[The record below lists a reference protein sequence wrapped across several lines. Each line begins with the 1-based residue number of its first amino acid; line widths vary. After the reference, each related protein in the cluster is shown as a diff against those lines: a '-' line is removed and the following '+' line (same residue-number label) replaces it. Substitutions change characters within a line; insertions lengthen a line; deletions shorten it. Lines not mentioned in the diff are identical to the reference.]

1 MSVVFLLNKWL
12 PECLYVTNSSESHIV
27 TQALFALKGETGLD
41 FSLSGQLPPGSEADY
56 LIQTSSQSLAVEVKR
71 NIRPAHLGAIIRRIK
86 TLEPRGLLVAD
97 YLNPNIAK
105 TLKEN
110 DVQYMDA
117 CGNSYLNLPPI
128 YVHISG
134 QKPVLDA
141 KQETNK
147 TFDLSG
153 LKVIYGFLC
162 NRQLVNASY
171 REIAEQT
178 GIALGAVGKV
188 LKSFV
193 GAGFLIDQGKGG
205 KRQLI
210 NRRKLLDRWVE
221 AYPEKLKPKL
231 FIGEFISDNSNWW
244 KNIEIEK
251 YDAYWGGEVAAAKYT
266 DYLKPQVTTLYV
278 PEKSGSKLFAA
289 ARLRKANNTTD
300 HIDGVVQVYRPFWP
314 EKHSQSHEYPNYLR
328 ADTVHPILIY
338 ADLIASADSRNLETA
353 KKLYDSTIAE
363 YIAED

>member
-1 MSVVFLLNKWL
+1 MNMLFLVNKQPLELPKVLN
-12 PECLYVTNSSESHIV
+12 PSESNIL

-41 FSLSGQLPPGSEADY
+41 FALSEQLPSESEADC
-56 LIQTSSQSLAVEVKR
+56 LILALSQTIAVEVKR
-71 NIRPAHLGAIIRRIK
+71 NIRPAHLGAIIQRIK
-86 TLEPRGLLVAD
+86 TLQPIGLLVAD
-97 YLNPNIAK
+97 YVNPNIAK
-105 TLKEN
+105 TLKDN
-110 DVQYMDA
+110 NVQYMDA

-134 QKPVLDA
+134 KKPA
-141 KQETNK
+141 PHTKQETNK

-178 GIALGAVGKV
+178 GVALGAVGKV

-193 GAGFLIDQGKGG
+193 DAGFLIDQGKGG

-231 FIGEFISDNSNWW
+231 FVGEFISDNINWW

-251 YDAYWGGEVAAAKYT
+251 YDAYWSGEVAAAKYT
-266 DYLKPQVTTLYV
+266 EYLKPQVTTFYV
-278 PEKSGSKLFAA
+278 SEKSGSKLFAA
-289 ARLRKANNTTD
+289 ARLRKANNATENR
-300 HIDGVVQVYRPFWP
+300 DGLVKVYRPFWP
-314 EKHSQSHEYPNYLR
+314 ETYTQNHEHTNHLR
-328 ADTVHPILIY
+328 TDTVHPILIY

-353 KKLYDSTIAE
+353 KRLYDSTIAE
-363 YIAED
+363 YINED